1 MGHLAPPCLF
11 QCQSTHCPALLPR
24 AGFTER
30 RKVVGGGRQWAEER
44 LWEVQ
49 LKVAAAF
56 RHHTLW
62 GWGVG
67 SQHILPAARW
77 EWRCMVSP
85 PLMKAGR
92 QRDQSCQNHSQSC
105 LRKLNAGLLWAL
117 RADGPSSTGIQ
128 ASLPQ
133 ENIVCKKF
141 CAPPTAISMPGTQG
155 LLTGLLP
162 SRRLHDT
169 LVLPASLSAHILQ
182 LNPREHSGI

>member
-1 MGHLAPPCLF
+1 MGCNHKAVSSFCLSSEPFHHARPITASLWDTWLPHASFNAKAPTAQLS
-11 QCQSTHCPALLPR
+11 CQEQGSQR
-24 AGFTER
+24 
-30 RKVVGGGRQWAEER
+30 GGRQWAEER

-62 GWGVG
+62 RWGVG

-105 LRKLNAGLLWAL
+105 LRKLSAGLLWAL
-117 RADGPSSTGIQ
+117 RADGPSSTG
-128 ASLPQ
+128 
-133 ENIVCKKF
+133 
-141 CAPPTAISMPGTQG
+141 
-155 LLTGLLP
+155 
-162 SRRLHDT
+162 LHRG
-169 LVLPASLSAHILQ
+169 LPASGEYSLQEILCSPHCH
-182 LNPREHSGI
+182 LNA

>member
-1 MGHLAPPCLF
+1 M
-11 QCQSTHCPALLPR
+11 
-24 AGFTER
+24 
-30 RKVVGGGRQWAEER
+30 GGGRQWAEER

-92 QRDQSCQNHSQSC
+92 QRDQSCQNHSRSC
-105 LRKLNAGLLWAL
+105 FRKLSAGLLWAL
-117 RADGPSSTGIQ
+117 RANGPSSTG
-128 ASLPQ
+128 LH
-133 ENIVCKKF
+133 
-141 CAPPTAISMPGTQG
+141 PG
-155 LLTGLLP
+155 
-162 SRRLHDT
+162 
-169 LVLPASLSAHILQ
+169 LPASGEYSLQEILCSPHRHLNAWHPRAADRPAPLQEVTRYSCSPSLSVSLHSPTKPERALRYLIQ
-182 LNPREHSGI
+182 LGKHRASTL